1 MKTLRDNLRRTR
13 DEDGAAL
20 VEFAVVAILLF
31 TILFGIIEYGFVF
44 ATNLDTRHGAREAAR
59 LAAVNFGT
67 NQEIADET
75 CARMDFADAVTFNF
89 TDGGTVGSAGTV
101 EIVVP
106 YSSLVNFAFIPVPT
120 DLASDIEIRLEQ
132 DSTNWGTLAGVTCIP

>member
-1 MKTLRDNLRRTR
+1 MKTLRDNLHRTR

-20 VEFAVVAILLF
+20 VEFAIVAILLF

-67 NQEIADET
+67 AQEIADET
-75 CARMDFADAVTFNF
+75 CARMDFADAATFTF
-89 TDGGTVGSAGTV
+89 TDGGTVGSVGTV

-106 YSSLVNFAFIPVPT
+106 YASVVNFAFIPVPT
-120 DLASDIEIRLEQ
+120 NLASDIEIRLEQ
-132 DSTNWGTLAGVTCIP
+132 DSTLWGPVAGLACTP